1 VGYCP
6 RKRKKK
12 MTLSEIAE
20 KAAAARRYAK
30 RIPDPS
36 MSNYKSVMDSYKS
49 VLDRVLELIE
59 ELGAHIHENH
69 NRS

>member
-1 VGYCP
+1 
-6 RKRKKK
+6 
-12 MTLSEIAE
+12 MTLSEIAT

-30 RIPDPS
+30 RIPDPT

-59 ELGAHIHENH
+59 ELGSHTHEVIAVIPEDKK
-69 NRS
+69 